1 MSESS
6 DRLHLNRVHLLQRVV
21 QDTWGVDD
29 LPSQVLVVHVT
40 DKERFGGERVRL
52 DVDIRSGDLV
62 DKTTLSDIGVTAD
75 QERTGVGV
83 DRGQTR
89 DVLSDLLE
97 VGEGILL
104 SLHDRSHS
112 TESGLLELF
121 TSVKRVTELEQSDV
135 VLRDLRDEVSGG
147 VELTQSKLVVVLVVQ
162 DVQEGGE
169 ERVQVLPSILRP
181 GDRPSSS
188 RREWGTRR

>member
-1 MSESS
+1 VSESS

-62 DKTTLSDIGVTAD
+62 DKTTLSDIWVTAD